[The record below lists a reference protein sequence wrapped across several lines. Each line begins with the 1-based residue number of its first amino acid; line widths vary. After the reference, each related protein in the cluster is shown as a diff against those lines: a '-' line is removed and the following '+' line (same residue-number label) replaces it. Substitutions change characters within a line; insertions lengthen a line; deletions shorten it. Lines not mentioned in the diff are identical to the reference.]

1 MTTHAKLSP
10 SKSPRWRRCAGS
22 VREEA
27 KYPEER
33 SGAAAVDGTHS
44 HTLFEKCI
52 KELMSPYAFV
62 GQTLKDDDGEFV
74 VDKDRAERVEFAVNF
89 IMQRRIEIDLASQI
103 ISEKRV
109 DPAPLIGIAGLD
121 GTIDVRIIGKN
132 TIEVWDYKDGMSP
145 VDADSYQLEQY
156 GFGAIAEIPT
166 SQREQY
172 KTITLGIIQP
182 KLRTKGMSGIVFKT
196 IPMDE
201 FMTRA
206 QKLYDDAVATQD
218 PNAPLVPGDEQ
229 CKYCRA
235 KGGCSALTNAA
246 LEASGITFANLDVA
260 TQAAN
265 QNANELSDEK
275 IREILEAA
283 PLIRQMLD
291 GVEAEALRRF
301 EAGQSIAGLKL
312 VRGRGSRAWMF
323 PEEEMAEKL
332 KKMGL
337 PKDAIWETKLISPA
351 KAEKVTWTKRDG
363 TQKQLTDKQLK
374 LIAAEYVKK
383 SDGKLTVVSSSD
395 DRPAVELNAASMFG
409 AVETLPSWLS

>member
-1 MTTHAKLSP
+1 MTTHAELSP
-10 SKSPRWRRCAGS
+10 SKAPRWRRCPGS

-27 KYPEER
+27 KYPEDR
-33 SGAAAVDGTHS
+33 SSNAAVDGTHT
-44 HTLFEKCI
+44 HTLLEKCL
-52 KELMSPYAFV
+52 KELMSPMAFV
-62 GQTLKDDDGEFV
+62 GQTLTDDDGEFV
-74 VDKDRAERVEFAVNF
+74 VDNDRAERVAFAVNF
-89 IMQRRIEIDLASQI
+89 IMQRTIEIDLASQV

-109 DPAPLIGIAGLD
+109 DPAPLVGIAGLD
-121 GTIDVRIIGKN
+121 GTIDVRIIGKD
-132 TIEVWDYKDGMSP
+132 TIEVWDYKDGMNAIEP
-145 VDADSYQLEQY
+145 DSYQLEQY

-166 SQREQY
+166 HIRPEY

-182 KLRTKGMSGIVFKT
+182 KLRTKGQSGIAFKT

-201 FMTRA
+201 FMSRS
-206 QKLYDDAVATQD
+206 QKLYDDAVATQASD
-218 PNAPLVPGDEQ
+218 APLVPGDEQ

-246 LEASGITFANLDVA
+246 LEASGIAFANLDVA

-265 QNANELSDEK
+265 QNANELSDDK

-283 PLIRQMLD
+283 PLIRQMLE

-312 VRGRGSRAWMF
+312 VRGNGKRIWRLD
-323 PEEEMAEKL
+323 EKEVVEKL
-332 KKMGL
+332 TKMGL
-337 PKDAIWETKLISPA
+337 PKSVIWETKLISPP
-351 KAEKVTWTKRDG
+351 KIENVTWG
-363 TQKQLTDKQLK
+363 TEKNPRRLSDKQRD
-374 LIAAEYVKK
+374 LIFGEYVKK

-395 DRPAVELNAASMFG
+395 DRPAVELNAAPMFS